1 VSESH
6 NSIESWMVTYLADLL
21 DVPADEVSRTMPFE
35 SFGLDSAAIVVM
47 TSDLAKWVG
56 MDLKSD
62 LFFKYPD
69 IKSVSEY
76 LAATQLKRAG

>member
-1 VSESH
+1 MSDSNNHVEA
-6 NSIESWMVTYLADLL
+6 WMVSYLADLL
-21 DVPADEVSRTMPFE
+21 DVPADEVSRTTPFE

-47 TSDLAKWVG
+47 TSDLSKYIG

-76 LAATQLKRAG
+76 LGATQLKRAG